1 MLSVSDV
8 RQALSQVVDP
18 ELGKDIVS
26 LGMVREVNVAEDVV
40 RITIALTTMQCPL
53 KQQIV
58 DDVRARVASLNGAPE
73 VQVTLTEM
81 TPEERARLAGGKD
94 RKQEGMAAHLNQ
106 VRHVLAIMS
115 GKGGVGKSLVTSLL
129 AAELRRRD
137 LRVGIL
143 DADITGPSIPK
154 MFGLTERPQ
163 STPIGISPVLSR
175 TGIRVMSV
183 NLLLPREDEAVI
195 WRGPL
200 IAGAIKQFWGD
211 VFWATLDY
219 LLVDLP
225 PGTADAPL
233 TVMQSLPLNGILLVT
248 SPQDLASMVVRK
260 AANMAAHLEVPI
272 LGIVENMSYAVCPRC
287 GQRYEVFG
295 QSHAF
300 DMAMLL
306 GVPLLARI
314 PLDPSLSAL
323 ADEGRIEDCRLD
335 GFAQAVDELLQR
347 VPEKATVPRF

>member
-200 IAGAIKQFWGD
+200 IAGAIKQFWG
-211 VFWATLDY
+211 
-219 LLVDLP
+219 
-225 PGTADAPL
+225 
-233 TVMQSLPLNGILLVT
+233 
-248 SPQDLASMVVRK
+248 
-260 AANMAAHLEVPI
+260 
-272 LGIVENMSYAVCPRC
+272 MSSGPHWITYWWI
-287 GQRYEVFG
+287 
-295 QSHAF
+295 SHR
-300 DMAMLL
+300 
-306 GVPLLARI
+306 AR
-314 PLDPSLSAL
+314 
-323 ADEGRIEDCRLD
+323 RMRH
-335 GFAQAVDELLQR
+335 
-347 VPEKATVPRF
+347 